1 MGVVTHNDCVCDV
14 VRAIAEAQEDVDNQN
29 CDISCHRSIKNL
41 ISGETSTNFDTV
53 PFILFTKKGEPF
65 KGIGAEIVTH
75 GNARFDCVESFIFR
89 VNKVKDCC
97 ATLELLVFE
106 DHKKTGDTP
115 CDQIDDESPE
125 DLERTGICITVDL
138 NCFCAISCLPAV
150 SVL

>member
-29 CDISCHRSIKNL
+29 CAVSCHRSIKNL
-41 ISGETSTNFDTV
+41 ISGEQSTNFDTV

-65 KGIGAEIVTH
+65 KGVGAEIVTN
-75 GNARFDCVESFIFR
+75 GGASFSCVESFIFR

-97 ATLELLVFE
+97 ATLELLVF
-106 DHKKTGDTP
+106 DGCTTGDKP
-115 CDQIDDESPE
+115 CKQIDGESPE

-150 SVL
+150 SVM